1 MKKCWRSCRTAVLA
15 VTAAVAVTG
24 LMGCSGADSGNGK
37 DAGSAAVSVP
47 TEPFGDT
54 VKYDPAQPV
63 NEGKGISVEFWEWG
77 SDNLFQEL
85 IDGYTAIHPNVSIK
99 LVNNPWDDYWTKL
112 PLSLGGTN
120 GPAIFNV
127 HNSQHENLI
136 HYMAPYEISQED
148 LDADFNGVSAHVID
162 GDVYYIDYGIMTGS
176 VYYNKDMWEAAGL
189 TDADIPK
196 TLDEMREVAK
206 KLTVKEGNSFVQ
218 AGLNFN
224 GTFHQNYL
232 LGLNYQLGQNLF
244 EEDKKTAT
252 VNNDAMKKVMQL
264 LVDLYEVD
272 GVGSKDFGAEG
283 ADSFGQ
289 GQSAMTIQWGH
300 FNNTLK
306 TNFPDINFG
315 VFEIPV
321 FAENPYAYNRY
332 NGESTFGINKN
343 APADQQAVAQDIVK
357 YFLANDEIQKKFNI
371 AMSTFPA
378 KKSLAGDADILANPS
393 MAVLADHIDR
403 YIWPGPMPAT
413 METSLKTA
421 GENIFFN
428 GMSVDDALAEAEET
442 IHNDMKNSSFESVE
456 DLYKFA
462 E

>member
-1 MKKCWRSCRTAVLA
+1 MIKRYLA
-15 VTAAVAVTG
+15 GIALLTVIT
-24 LMGCSGADSGNGK
+24 MSGCSAKVQETTADAGTTPAASAPAAEAAADSGTAS
-37 DAGSAAVSVP
+37 DVI
-47 TEPFGDT
+47 E
-54 VKYDPAQPV
+54 
-63 NEGKGISVEFWEWG
+63 IEFWHALENQYEETLNRVVG
-77 SDNLFQEL
+77 DFNSTHDSIVVKPMYIGNYSALNEAIVSANAANTNLPGVAMAN
-85 IDGYTAIHPNVSIK
+85 IPYVTGYGA
-99 LVNNPWDDYWTKL
+99 
-112 PLSLGGTN
+112 GG
-120 GPAIFNV
+120 
-127 HNSQHENLI
+127 LC
-136 HYMAPYEISQED
+136 ED
-148 LDADFNGVSAHVID
+148 LGPYIQRDGFEIDDFGEGLIQAAKYEDVQVALPFLVSTEV
-162 GDVYYIDYGIMTGS
+162 
-176 VYYNKDMWEAAGL
+176 VYYNRELMKELGL
-189 TDADIPK
+189 EMPK
-196 TLDEMREVAK
+196 TWDEMREVAR
-206 KLTVKEGNSFVQ
+206 KLTIKEGNSFVQ

-232 LGLNYQLGQNLF
+232 LGLNYQLGQDLF
-244 EEDKKTAT
+244 EDDKKTAT
-252 VNNDAMKKVMQL
+252 VNNDAMKAVMQL

-321 FAENPYAYNRY
+321 FEENPYAYNRY

-357 YFLANDEIQKKFNI
+357 YFLANNDIQKKFNI

-378 KKSLAGDADILANPS
+378 KKSLAEDAEILANPS

-421 GENIFFN
+421 GENVFFN
-428 GMSVDDALAEAEET
+428 GMSIDDALAEAEET

-456 DLYKFA
+456 SLYKYA